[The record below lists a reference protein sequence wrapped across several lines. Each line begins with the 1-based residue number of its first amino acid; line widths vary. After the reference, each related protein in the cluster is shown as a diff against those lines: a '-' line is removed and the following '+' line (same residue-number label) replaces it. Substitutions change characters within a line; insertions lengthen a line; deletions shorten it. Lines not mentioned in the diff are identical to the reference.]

1 MYTLQFLALV
11 GAAQA
16 LQLPSWL
23 PFGHSKSVDT
33 QASLALPSPES
44 VNRIAVIGA
53 GAGGSSAAFWIAK
66 AKERFPELEDVQVDV
81 YEKTDKIGGSKHGCL
96 TPLLTYIVLWSCDY
110 YKYTFRKY
118 GCVSV

>member
-1 MYTLQFLALV
+1 MNAIRLLAFA

-23 PFGHSKSVDT
+23 PFGHSFSSGGGNA

-53 GAGGSSAAFWIAK
+53 GAGGSSAAFWISK
-66 AKERFPELEDVQVDV
+66 AKERFPELQDVQVDV
-81 YEKTDKIGGSKHGCL
+81 YEKTDKVGG
-96 TPLLTYIVLWSCDY
+96 
-110 YKYTFRKY
+110 RE
-118 GCVSV
+118 